1 MAILRITG
9 GCAYETG
16 CFSLR
21 LAVRT
26 YGCTVW
32 VGRILWLSALRNLHG
47 CESRQPLEA
56 YPYRIRLGRPE
67 VVLSWSSGKFF
78 GRSDGSH
85 GLKLNEILTTSV
97 YSSLNRDWIDALFM
111 PKIGKLRI
119 GGLNLNKI
127 LYAAKRKQI
136 HWNIIFNRIK
146 EVPCL
151 NTKRKPCRFQ
161 IGTAWFFG
169 LKKCVKS
176 GQKIWKNVRRINLK
190 SWKNV
195 LCFWY

>member
-21 LAVRT
+21 LAVRA

-97 YSSLNRDWIDALFM
+97 YSSLNRDWIDALF
-111 PKIGKLRI
+111 
-119 GGLNLNKI
+119 
-127 LYAAKRKQI
+127 YAQNRETKDWRTEFEQNFICSEEKTDTLEY
-136 HWNIIFNRIK
+136 NI
-146 EVPCL
+146 
-151 NTKRKPCRFQ
+151 
-161 IGTAWFFG
+161 
-169 LKKCVKS
+169 
-176 GQKIWKNVRRINLK
+176 
-190 SWKNV
+190 
-195 LCFWY
+195 